1 MTGPNSRPERR
12 LLTRAGKSPEEGT
25 LSVAD
30 SLVVVAMAG
39 VVVRIEVHNH
49 LLLLGSL
56 LGSNVLL
63 DGIATA
69 KEDGVRCVARGER

>member
-1 MTGPNSRPERR
+1 MGGI
-12 LLTRAGKSPEEGT
+12 LTRTGKCPEERA
-25 LSVAD
+25 LRVAD
-30 SLVVVAMAG
+30 PLVVVTIAG
-39 VVVRIEVHNH
+39 VVVSVKVHNH

-69 KEDGVRCVARGER
+69 KGEGVRCIGR